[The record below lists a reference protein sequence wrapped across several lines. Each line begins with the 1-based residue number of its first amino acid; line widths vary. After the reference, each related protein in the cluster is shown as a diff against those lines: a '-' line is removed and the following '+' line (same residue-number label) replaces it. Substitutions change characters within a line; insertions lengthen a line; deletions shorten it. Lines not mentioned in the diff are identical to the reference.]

1 MKKFIA
7 LALIIAAV
15 LTLCACGSGSSST
28 VEYKTDVAVSDIAQ
42 QVTAVNDDWTFVAM
56 DANYIAGA
64 MKIDVSGYAD
74 YVVNINGF
82 GTNVDEYGIFKAKDE
97 ASVAAVKADAEN
109 YLKFRLDTWMEEYM
123 PEEKPKL
130 EKAEVKV
137 CGLYVMYAILDDT
150 ARADAFTA
158 FESALKK

>member
-1 MKKFIA
+1 MKKLIA
-7 LALIIAAV
+7 LALIIA
-15 LTLCACGSGSSST
+15 TIFTFCACGSDSSTT
-28 VEYKTDVAVSDIAQ
+28 VEYKTDVAVPDLAQ
-42 QVTAVNDDWTFVAM
+42 QVIAGNDGSTFVAM
-56 DANYIAGA
+56 DENYIAGA

-74 YVVNINGF
+74 YIVQINAF
-82 GTNVDEYGIFKAKDE
+82 GTNVDEYGIFKANDE

-130 EKAEVKV
+130 ENAEVKV
-137 CGLYVMYAILDDT
+137 CGLYVMYAILGDT

>member
-7 LALIIAAV
+7 FALILAA
-15 LTLCACGSGSSST
+15 LFTLCACSGGDT
-28 VEYKTDVAVSDIAQ
+28 KVEYKTDVAVSDLSE
-42 QVTAVNDDWTFVAM
+42 QVSAVNDSWNFIAM
-56 DANYIAGA
+56 DENYISGA
-64 MKIDVSGYAD
+64 MKIDVSEYAD
-74 YVVNINGF
+74 YVVNINAF

-97 ASVAAVKADAEN
+97 ASVAAVKEDAEN

-137 CGLYVMYAILDDT
+137 CGLYVMYAIVDDT

-158 FESALKK
+158 FENALKK

>member
-7 LALIIAAV
+7 LALILATIF
-15 LTLCACGSGSSST
+15 TFCACSKGSET
-28 VEYKTDVAVSDIAQ
+28 KVEYKTDVAVSDLSE
-42 QVTAVNDDWTFVAM
+42 QVSAVNDGWNFIAM
-56 DANYIAGA
+56 DENYIAGA

-74 YVVNINGF
+74 YVVNINAF

-137 CGLYVMYAILDDT
+137 CGLYVMYAIVDDT
-150 ARADAFTA
+150 SRADAFAA
-158 FESALKK
+158 FENALKK

>member
-1 MKKFIA
+1 MKKYIA
-7 LALIIAAV
+7 LILILAS
-15 LTLCACGSGSSST
+15 LFSLCACGKDSGT
-28 VEYKTDVAVSDIAQ
+28 KAEYKTDVAVSDLAE
-42 QVTAVNDDWTFVAM
+42 QVTAVNDSWTFVAM
-56 DANYIAGA
+56 DENYIAGA
-64 MKIDVSGYAD
+64 MKLDVSGYAD

-97 ASVAAVKADAEN
+97 ASVDAVKADAEN

-130 EKAEVKV
+130 ENAEVKV

-150 ARADAFTA
+150 SRADAFAA
-158 FESALKK
+158 FETALKK

>member
-7 LALIIAAV
+7 LALILAAV
-15 LTLCACGSGSSST
+15 FTLCACSKGSDT
-28 VEYKTDVAVSDIAQ
+28 KVEYKTDVAVSDLSEQIS
-42 QVTAVNDDWTFVAM
+42 AVNDGWNFIAM
-56 DANYIAGA
+56 DENYISGA
-64 MKIDVSGYAD
+64 MKIDVSEYAD
-74 YVVNINGF
+74 YVVNINAL

-97 ASVAAVKADAEN
+97 ASVADVKADAEN

-137 CGLYVMYAILDDT
+137 CGLYVMYAIVDDT
-150 ARADAFTA
+150 SRADAFAA